1 MKEVLVLPVCQREV
15 TEGLRLGQNRKED
28 TGRRSLLNFL
38 QQREQGRAG
47 QRLPASGFPSG
58 PAGSARVTCEA
69 APEPNCT
76 EIKLLC
82 QRLG

>member
-15 TEGLRLGQNRKED
+15 TEGLGLGQNRKED

-47 QRLPASGFPSG
+47 Q
-58 PAGSARVTCEA
+58 GSAYLPQA
-69 APEPNCT
+69 SPPA
-76 EIKLLC
+76 
-82 QRLG
+82 QRGRLV